1 MENENLISNSFTAF
15 LKEAPEHQQSW
26 MEMVM
31 KLSQASALD
40 KKTSE
45 LAYIAVLAAVGLESG
60 IPFHV
65 TMAKNQGA
73 TKEEVIS
80 AILLGLPAAGQKV
93 IHCLPAALKVFEE

>member
-1 MENENLISNSFTAF
+1 MENQNLISDSFAAF
-15 LKEAPEHQQSW
+15 IKEAPEHQQAW

-31 KLSQASALD
+31 KLSKATVLD

-45 LAYIAVLAAVGLESG
+45 LVYIAVLATAGMESG

-65 TMAKNQGA
+65 KMAKEAGA

-80 AILLGLPAAGQKV
+80 AILTALPAVGQKV
-93 IHCLPAALKVFEE
+93 IHCLPAALKMFE

>member
-1 MENENLISNSFTAF
+1 MENQNLISNSFAAF
-15 LKEAPEHQQSW
+15 MKEAPGHQQAW

-45 LAYIAVLAAVGLESG
+45 LSYIAVLAATGMESG

-65 TMAKNQGA
+65 KMAKDLGA

-80 AILLGLPAAGQKV
+80 AILIGLPAAGQKV
-93 IHCLPAALKVFEE
+93 IQSLPTALMIFE